1 MKDLATG
8 EIVGEPLPHEE
19 WLAEQRKVEEQDAKD
34 RASRR
39 PKGANV
45 APAPAPA
52 GDDLNSLTVAE
63 LHDRAKAA
71 NIEGQSSMNKAEL
84 VNALSK

>member
-8 EIVGEPLPHEE
+8 EIVGKPLPHEQ

-34 RASRR
+34 RAARR
-39 PKGANV
+39 PRGVQAAKV
-45 APAPAPA
+45 PAPS
-52 GDDLNSLTVAE
+52 DDLESLTVAE
-63 LHDRAKAA
+63 LHERAKAA